1 MQNLSSLQVLWE
13 QLIETEKQC
22 SRQIEALKAEISNLN
37 KATQETVELAEGD
50 QAREQTSQIENL
62 KTQQN
67 SLSKHLEN
75 INRILVLQP
84 AVDQALANQDRTQ
97 LEKLSHELEALDPE
111 GQDIASLLKPLPTE
125 DGSQMT
131 LEADKSGNQ
140 ATKDKN
146 LVEDSGSGLQLDE
159 DVDKLIKVT
168 REALARGDFY
178 QAEKLLVELENI
190 NPRGREEAGVLRV
203 ELDQARIFTKSRLE
217 KLTKLQEEAQASGN
231 WTEVDKFTADIRDS
245 GLQGQ
250 TQADISLERTTPLRS
265 ETERVDSQVRQL
277 NKSIKTALRNG
288 NISRAE
294 ILLSSLERLGEK
306 GQAAAKLLITQVE
319 TARNNAQIKPISPVE
334 VSQESILSD
343 KGSPE
348 GSFIHSFS
356 RSRYRWLVATI
367 GLIGVIGIS
376 GVLFS
381 VNSTNLAYR
390 FKSQFPLSFINISPA
405 TNIITPQ
412 PADVEVIS
420 INQVSPTLTPT
431 QIKTATHTPTPVTE
445 FSGPFFGPV
454 PIGARAR
461 LGKGKINDIAISP
474 QSDILAVAS
483 HLGIYLYNRY
493 TFELVKYFEAEA
505 PVTCISFSPDGEYL
519 ASGSMDHNIS
529 LWDLNLGKKKHHL
542 KGHINFITS
551 ITFSPNGKTLASGS
565 NDGEVIFW
573 SVSNG
578 EQIQTIEEST
588 TPIQSLAFP
597 KDDVLIYSST
607 DGSFSIWDIQIG
619 LIHSFP
625 SQTNISS
632 NIAISPYGELMAL
645 GTSNH
650 TVTLWDMQTFQ
661 QINTFHGHNS
671 SVQIVAFAG
680 DGSTLASGSE
690 DGNIILWEV
699 ANGEQIKS
707 LKGYSSS
714 IYKVSISPQYNIL
727 ASLSMDNDVFLWDI
741 PNGKILDRL
750 DGHLPD
756 VQSAGFSP
764 DGSVFAAGYSN
775 GDVILW
781 DAQNGGK
788 IHDFKRLDDAVT
800 GITFSPDGQTL
811 AAGTR
816 NHKVLLW
823 DAHTGKR
830 LQSFDGHEEGATSL
844 TFSPDNRT
852 LASASSDTVIFWD
865 VKNGEKSGSHKTYT
879 GLIYS
884 LAFSPDGKTIA
895 LGRSDHT
902 VTVLDVQSGELIHSL
917 GGQIGPVHSV
927 AYSPDGKI
935 LAAGM
940 HFGSVILWDAQ
951 KGTKKNELNQHKGIV
966 YGLDFSPDGSML
978 ATGGDDNKVIL
989 WDVLK
994 GEQLRIYYGHNSDV
1008 RSVSFS
1014 PDDQTLAFG
1023 SNDGTIVYWD
1033 LSGGPQS
1040 STGTETTDDRLPEN
1054 TQEAQVKKTQATVT
1068 ATAQV
1073 VEADEMMMVFVPEG
1087 KFMMGSVEYG
1097 PGAYYNEKPQHSVYL
1112 DAFWIDRTEVTN
1124 AMFAQFL
1131 NEKVNQSEESA
1142 AWMDVNDKDVRLVQ
1156 SGSEW
1161 QPVSG
1166 YGKHPVVEVTWY
1178 GAQAYCRWAGKRLP
1192 SEAEWEKAAR
1202 GTDGRT
1208 YPWGGGL
1215 NCTKAN
1221 YYGCS
1226 SYIEQV
1232 GSFPDGASPYGALDM
1247 AGNVWEWVADW
1258 YQTYA
1263 GAERP
1268 IWPAS
1273 KRKYRVLRGGS
1284 WNDTALSV
1292 RSANRI
1298 YLVPNEASGYIGFRC
1313 AKTSNN
1319 P

>member
-22 SRQIEALKAEISNLN
+22 SRQIEALKAEISNLK
-37 KATQETVELAEGD
+37 KAAQETVELAEGD
-50 QAREQTSQIENL
+50 QVREQASQIENL
-62 KTQQN
+62 KTQQI
-67 SLSKHLEN
+67 SLSKHLKN
-75 INRILVLQP
+75 ITRILVLQP
-84 AVDQALANQDRTQ
+84 AVDQVLANQDRAQ
-97 LEKLSHELEALDPE
+97 LGKLSHKLEALGPE
-111 GQDIASLLKPLPTE
+111 GQDIASLLKPLPTQA
-125 DGSQMT
+125 GSQMT

-140 ATKDKN
+140 ATKDED
-146 LVEDSGSGLQLDE
+146 LVEDSAPDLQLDE
-159 DVDKLIKVT
+159 DVDKLKIVF
-168 REALARGDFY
+168 REALAREDFY
-178 QAEKLLVELENI
+178 QAEILLIELENI
-190 NPRGREEAGVLRV
+190 NPRGREEAEVLRV
-203 ELDQARIFTKSRLE
+203 ELDQASIFTKSRLE
-217 KLTKLQEEAQASGN
+217 KLTKLQEEAQANGN
-231 WTEVDKFTADIRDS
+231 WTEVDKFTAEIRGL

-250 TQADISLERTTPLRS
+250 TQADILVERIAPLRS
-265 ETERVDSQVRQL
+265 EVERVDSQVRQL
-277 NKSIKTALRNG
+277 KKSIKTALRNG
-288 NISRAE
+288 NVSRAE

-306 GQAAAKLLITQVE
+306 GQAAAKPLTTQVE
-319 TARNNAQIKPISPVE
+319 TACSSARIEPISPVE
-334 VSQESILSD
+334 VSQESILSET
-343 KGSPE
+343 GSPQ
-348 GSFIHSFS
+348 GSLIHSFS
-356 RSRYRWLVATI
+356 SSKYRWLVAAI
-367 GLIGVIGIS
+367 GLIGVIGIIGILIS
-376 GVLFS
+376 FDTTLV
-381 VNSTNLAYR
+381 AYSL
-390 FKSQFPLSFINISPA
+390 KSQFPLSFINISPA
-405 TNIITPQ
+405 TNVFTPQ
-412 PADVEVIS
+412 PTNEEVKS

-431 QIKTATHTPTPVTE
+431 AVKTATHTPAPVTE
-445 FSGPFFGPV
+445 FSGPFYGPV

-493 TFELVKYFEAEA
+493 TLELVKFFEAEA

-519 ASGSMDHNIS
+519 ASGSMDHTIS
-529 LWDLNLGKKKHHL
+529 IWDLNIGKKKHHL
-542 KGHINFITS
+542 KGHTNFITS
-551 ITFSPNGKTLASGS
+551 ITFAPNGKTLASGS

-597 KDDVLIYSST
+597 KDGILIYSST
-607 DGSFSIWDIQIG
+607 LGSFSIWDIHTG

-632 NIAISPYGELMAL
+632 NIAISPNGELMAL

-650 TVTLWDMQTFQ
+650 TVTLWDTQTFQ
-661 QINTFHGHNS
+661 QINTLQGHNS

-699 ANGEQIKS
+699 ANGQQINN
-707 LKGYSSS
+707 LKGFSSS

-727 ASLSMDNDVFLWDI
+727 ASLSRDNDVFLWDI

-750 DGHLPD
+750 EGHLPD

-764 DGSVFAAGYSN
+764 DGSVFASGYSN
-775 GDVILW
+775 GDLILW
-781 DAQNGGK
+781 DAQNGRK
-788 IHDFKRLDDAVT
+788 IHDFKRLDDGVT
-800 GITFSPDGQTL
+800 GISFSPDGQTL

-830 LQSFDGHEEGATSL
+830 LQSFDGHTEGATSL
-844 TFSPDNRT
+844 AFSPDNRT

-865 VKNGEKSGSHKTYT
+865 IQDGGILGSHKAYT

-902 VTVLDVQSGELIHSL
+902 VTVLDVQSGDLVLSL
-917 GGQIGPVHSV
+917 GGQIGPAHSV
-927 AYSPDGKI
+927 AYSPDGKM

-951 KGTKKNELNQHKGIV
+951 NGAKKNEFNQHKGAV

-978 ATGGDDNKVIL
+978 ATGGDDSKVIL

-1014 PDDQTLAFG
+1014 PDDQILASG

-1033 LSGGPQS
+1033 LSAGTQS
-1040 STGTETTDDRLPEN
+1040 STGTETTDDRLLEN
-1054 TQEAQVKKTQATVT
+1054 TQEDQVKKTQTTVT

-1073 VEADEMMMVFVPEG
+1073 VEADEMMMVLVPEG

-1131 NEKVNQSEESA
+1131 NETVNQSEESA
-1142 AWMDVNDKDVRLVQ
+1142 TWLDANDEDVRLVQ

-1166 YGKHPVVEVTWY
+1166 YGEHPVVEVTWY
-1178 GAQAYCRWAGKRLP
+1178 GAQAYCRWAGRRLP

-1232 GSFPDGASPYGALDM
+1232 GAFPDGASPYGALDM

-1258 YQTYA
+1258 YQTYE

-1273 KRKYRVLRGGS
+1273 RRKYRVLRGGS
-1284 WNDTALSV
+1284 WNDTASSV

-1298 YLVPNEASGYIGFRC
+1298 YLVPNDASGYIGFRC